1 MQRRFDDLLVGSLEL
16 FCLAA
21 ETGGFSA
28 AAAQAGVTPAAVSRS
43 VARLEARLGVR
54 LFVRT
59 TRQIRLTDAGRVYLT
74 HCRQALDQLAEAD
87 REASGEQTEPSGRIR
102 ISVPTTYGHYRLLP
116 ILAAFRQRY
125 PTIQAD
131 IHIGNRNIDFAAE
144 GFDLAVRVRKPPE
157 SGLVARHLE
166 DAELV
171 LVASPDYLQRRGVP
185 ASLSALAEHDCIQFE
200 LPSSGRPIPWLF
212 KDGATDI
219 DLDTQG
225 PFLLS
230 EDVLGG
236 VSLACSGA
244 GIFQAYRFTVE
255 REIAQ
260 GRLVTLL
267 PQHGGRSRPFNL
279 LYPHGRYVPLRVRV
293 FVDFLV
299 DTLRRV
305 EGRVMPS
312 SPAHNQ
318 PG

>member
-1 MQRRFDDLLVGSLEL
+1 MQRRFDDILVGSLEL

-21 ETGGFSA
+21 ETGGFTRA
-28 AAAQAGVTPAAVSRS
+28 ATAAGVTPAAVSRS
-43 VARLEARLGVR
+43 VARLEERLGVR

-59 TRQIRLTDAGRVYLT
+59 TRSIRLTDAGRAYLV

-87 REASGEQTEPSGRIR
+87 REASGEQSEPVGRLR

-116 ILAAFRQRY
+116 LLAEFHRRH
-125 PTIQAD
+125 PRIQAD
-131 IHIGNRNIDFAAE
+131 VHIGNRNIDFTAE

-171 LVASPDYLQRRGVP
+171 LVASPDYLRRRGVP
-185 ASLSALAEHDCIQFE
+185 ERLGDLAGHDCIQFE
-200 LPSSGRPIPWLF
+200 LPSTGRRIPWLF
-212 KDGATDI
+212 KDGATEIEVETD
-219 DLDTQG
+219 G

-236 VSLACSGA
+236 VSLACNGA
-244 GIFQAYRFTVE
+244 GVFQAYRFTVE

-260 GRLVTLL
+260 GRLQELL
-267 PQHGGRSRPFNL
+267 PRHGGRSRPFNL
-279 LYPHGRYVPLRVRV
+279 LYPHGRHMPLRVRA
-293 FVDFLV
+293 FIDFLLGS
-299 DTLRRV
+299 LRA
-305 EGRVMPS
+305 GP
-312 SPAHNQ
+312 HL